1 MKKIIFSLMFGIL
14 FAHDVKNDFL
24 KWNRYS
30 RASLI
35 QSENNGI
42 GIGSYFRLKRSTKF
56 TFKDVRLFAHWISNA
71 DTYFKLRYKDSYK
84 FNKYG
89 NLYKFTV
96 VSFDRNEKIGL
107 NIRSHGSS
115 GVGIFLLNYSFG
127 HINSEISFSYD
138 IMDHLNSNWKS
149 SYLKIGS
156 FWDNELAFMESKLE
170 FEVLYQ
176 ISDAVANENLSR
188 IEILFELFFPIN
200 NNISLITGYEREH
213 FFHKSSGHSIFF
225 SIGYKSPLNL
235 KL

>member
-1 MKKIIFSLMFGIL
+1 MKKLIFILVVGSL
-14 FAHDVKNDFL
+14 FAHDVGDDFL
-24 KWNRYS
+24 KWKRYF
-30 RASLI
+30 RGGLI
-35 QSENNGI
+35 QSENNGL
-42 GIGSYFRLKRSTKF
+42 GVGTYFRLKRSTKF
-56 TFKDVRLFAHWISNA
+56 TFKDLRLFAHWISDD

-84 FNKYG
+84 FIKFD

-96 VSFDRNEKIGL
+96 ISFDRNEKIGL

-115 GVGIFLLNYSFG
+115 GVGIFLLDYSSG

-138 IMDHLNSNWKS
+138 IMDHLNNNWKS
-149 SYLKIGS
+149 SYLKLGG

-170 FEVLYQ
+170 FEALYQ
-176 ISDAVANENLSR
+176 ISDAEANDNLSR

-200 NNISLITGYEREH
+200 KNFTLITGYEREH
-213 FFHKSSGHSIFF
+213 FFHKSSGYSIFF